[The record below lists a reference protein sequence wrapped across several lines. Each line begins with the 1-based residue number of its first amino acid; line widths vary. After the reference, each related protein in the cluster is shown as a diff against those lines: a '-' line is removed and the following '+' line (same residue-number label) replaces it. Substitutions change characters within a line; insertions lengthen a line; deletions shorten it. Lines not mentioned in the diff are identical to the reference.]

1 MNFDEYQ
8 KESKKT
14 ALYPNK
20 GSNLVYPV
28 LGLAGET
35 GEVVE
40 KVKKLIRDKSG
51 KPDEKFKQEIKKE
64 LGDVL
69 WYLAQTCTELG
80 LSLDEV
86 ARQNLEKIFS
96 RLERNKIHGSGDNR

>member
-8 KESKKT
+8 KESRKT
-14 ALYPNK
+14 AIYPGKDN
-20 GSNLVYPV
+20 NLIYPV

-40 KVKKLIRDKSG
+40 KVKKLIRDKGG
-51 KPDEKFKQEIKKE
+51 KIDEEFKQGIKKE

-69 WYLAQTCTELG
+69 WYLTQICTELG
-80 LSLDEV
+80 LSLDDV
-86 ARQNLEKIFS
+86 AKTNLEKLFS
-96 RLERNKIHGSGDNR
+96 RLERNKIHGSGDER